1 MTGIGGGTV
10 AKKASRGVSVKLP
23 EEIVDR
29 ARIVASL
36 LREEI
41 QSLLTEIL
49 DPRLKELEEEALRRR
64 LEGRPQVRRRRKA
77 EDKGEDK
84 A

>member
-1 MTGIGGGTV
+1 M

-49 DPRLKELEEEALRRR
+49 NPRLKELEEEALRRR

-77 EDKGEDK
+77 EDQGEDK